1 MNRELILTGPGAVA
15 WRDAPDPTPGAGE
28 VAVHCEH
35 AAEKH
40 GTMAAF
46 VKGYG
51 NERGRWDA
59 AWQLHRPCEGRLWDW
74 PIPLGNMAVGTVTAV
89 GAGVTRVAIGDR
101 VVCYSQFRRLTV
113 AHESRC
119 WQIGAGVPWQSAV
132 CVDPGL
138 FALGAIRDGGVRLG
152 DRVALFG
159 LGAIGLVALQLLRAA
174 GAMVF
179 VSDPVPERR
188 ALALKLGAAA
198 AFGAPGEDVGLLLKE
213 RTGRLGVDVAIDFSG
228 AVPALQAALRGI
240 AYGGTIVCGAFPP
253 PHRTGL
259 DLGGEAH
266 MNRPRLVFSRACSEP
281 NLEHPRWNEDRLL
294 ETVVALIAA
303 GAIDG
308 RDIISPVVDFRGC
321 AETYALIAADPGKG
335 IKLGVDF
342 TVCQEAR

>member
-1 MNRELILTGPGAVA
+1 MNRELVLTGPGAVT
-15 WRDAPDPTPGAGE
+15 WRDAPDPTPASGE
-28 VAVHCEH
+28 IAIRCAY

-46 VKGYG
+46 VKGYA

-59 AWQLHRPCEGRLWDW
+59 AWQMHRPGEGRLWDW
-74 PIPLGNMAVGTVTAV
+74 PIPLGNMAVGTVVST
-89 GAGVTRVAIGDR
+89 GPGVSRFKPGERVL
-101 VVCYSQFRRLTV
+101 CYSQFRPLTV

-119 WQIGAGVPWQSAV
+119 WRIGAGVPWQSAV
-132 CVDPGL
+132 CADPGL

-174 GAMVF
+174 GATVF
-179 VSDPVPERR
+179 AIDPVAERR
-188 ALALKLGAAA
+188 ALAMRLGAAA
-198 AFGAPGEDVGLLLKE
+198 TFGAPGEDIGLLLKE
-213 RTGRLGVDVAIDFSG
+213 GTGRLGVDVALDFSG

-240 AYGGTIVCGAFPP
+240 AYGGTIVCAAFPP
-253 PHRTGL
+253 PHRQGL

-281 NLEHPRWNEDRLL
+281 NPDHPRWDEGRLL
-294 ETVVALIAA
+294 ATVVALIEA
-303 GAIDG
+303 GVIDG
-308 RDIISPVVDFRGC
+308 REIVSPVVDFRSC
-321 AETYALIAADPGKG
+321 AETYELIAADPGKG

-342 TVCQEAR
+342 TREAR

>member
-1 MNRELILTGPGAVA
+1 MNRELVLNGPGAVA
-15 WRDAPDPTPGAGE
+15 WRDAPEPIPAAGE
-28 VAVHCEH
+28 VAVRCEH

-51 NERGRWDA
+51 NERGRWDDTL
-59 AWQLHRPCEGRLWDW
+59 QLYHPGDGQLVDW
-74 PIPLGNMAVGTVTAV
+74 PMALGNMAVGTVEAV
-89 GAGVTRVAIGDR
+89 GPGVTRVAVGDR

-113 AHESRC
+113 APENKC
-119 WQIGAGVPWQSAV
+119 WRIGADVPWQSAV
-132 CVDPGL
+132 CIDPGL

-174 GAMVF
+174 GATVF
-179 VSDPVPERR
+179 ASDPVAERR
-188 ALALKLGAAA
+188 ALAMKLGAAA
-198 AFGAPGEDVGLLLKE
+198 TFGAPGEDVGLLLKE
-213 RTGRLGVDVAIDFSG
+213 STGRLGVDVALDFSG

-253 PHRTGL
+253 PHRQGL

-266 MNRPRLVFSRACSEP
+266 MNRPRLVFSRANSEP
-281 NLEHPRWNEDRLL
+281 NPEHPRWDQKRLL
-294 ETVVALIAA
+294 DTVVASIAS
-303 GAIDG
+303 GVIDG
-308 RDIISPVVDFRGC
+308 RDIVSPVVDFRDC
-321 AETYALIAADPGKG
+321 AETYAMIAAAPGKG

-342 TVCQEAR
+342 TT